1 MPTIFAT
8 ALDVMDILHLFYATN
23 IVAVLIS
30 VVLALF
36 IIWVAIHFRRNPL
49 SLCCR
54 IFPFSMLLLGAYK
67 LSTCFIVSG
76 QGIEVLPTQA
86 LGLCAAS
93 YLNIT
98 QWGAADIDADL
109 KQVGKA
115 GSPTNVKA
123 VQNIVFKAKESQT
136 LTSSDADVENL
147 MVELLNNKIIG

>member
-1 MPTIFAT
+1 MKYKNAT
-8 ALDVMDILHLFYATN
+8 VPAERPAEQ
-23 IVAVLIS
+23 AE
-30 VVLALF
+30 
-36 IIWVAIHFRRNPL
+36 AI
-49 SLCCR
+49 
-54 IFPFSMLLLGAYK
+54 
-67 LSTCFIVSG
+67 
-76 QGIEVLPTQA
+76 
-86 LGLCAAS
+86 AAANAAKP